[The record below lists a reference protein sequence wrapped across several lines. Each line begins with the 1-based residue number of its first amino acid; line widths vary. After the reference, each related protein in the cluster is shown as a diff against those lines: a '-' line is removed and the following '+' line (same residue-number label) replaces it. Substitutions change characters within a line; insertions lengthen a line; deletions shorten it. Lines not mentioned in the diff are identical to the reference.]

1 MPQRLLSRDVVVLA
15 QLVSYGGERPPIAQV
30 VGDLAL
36 SPSQVHASLKRLER
50 SRLVDAQTG
59 RPLLNAVEEFL
70 IHGVKYA
77 FPVQRGE
84 ATRGMPT
91 AYAAPPLSEQIADNG
106 DLPPVWPDA
115 EGDVR
120 GVTLEPLHKAA
131 PKASRRDPVLHELL
145 ALIDALRDGRVRERQ
160 LAEKELSARLRRLL
174 RGWSPTARS
183 SSPSCTCS
191 RVGGL
196 L

>member
-1 MPQRLLSRDVVVLA
+1 VVVLA
-15 QLVSYGGERPPIAQV
+15 KLVSYAGERPPIAQV
-30 VGDLAL
+30 AGELAL

-50 SRLVDAQTG
+50 SRLIDAQTG
-59 RPLLNAVEEFL
+59 RPPLKAVEEFL

-84 ATRGMPT
+84 ATRGVPT
-91 AYAAPPLSEQIADNG
+91 AHAALPLKDRIAENG

-115 EGDVR
+115 EGEVR

-131 PKASRRDPVLHELL
+131 PKAARKDPVLHELL

-160 LAEKELSARLRRLL
+160 LAEKELSTRLRRLL
-174 RGWSPTARS
+174 RG
-183 SSPSCTCS
+183 
-191 RVGGL
+191 
-196 L
+196 

>member
-1 MPQRLLSRDVVVLA
+1 VLA
-15 QLVSYGGERPPIAQV
+15 KLVSYGGGRPHIAQV
-30 VGDLAL
+30 AGALAL

-59 RPLLNAVEEFL
+59 RPLLRAVEEFL

-77 FPVQRGE
+77 FPAQRGE

-91 AYAAPPLSEQIADNG
+91 AHAAPPLSDTIADNG
-106 DLPPVWPDA
+106 DLPPVWPDS

-120 GVTLEPLHKAA
+120 GVTFEPLHKAA
-131 PKASRRDPVLHELL
+131 PKGSRRDPVLYELL
-145 ALIDALRDGRVRERQ
+145 ALVDALRDGRARERQ

-174 RGWSPTARS
+174 RG
-183 SSPSCTCS
+183 
-191 RVGGL
+191 
-196 L
+196 